1 MVQPLTRVCILG
13 ATGSIGR
20 QTLDVIDH
28 LNALAA
34 GPQPQLGRWA
44 VHSLAAADEVD
55 ELSALALQYQPEAVC
70 CEPVKAGA
78 LAERLSGQQ
87 VRVLSGEEGLR
98 ALAGSPAADIVVI
111 AIYGLAALAP
121 LVSAIAANRRIA
133 LASKEA
139 LVAAGSLL
147 MTELS
152 RSEATLI
159 PIDSEH
165 SALFQCIAGRPR
177 SEIRRAVLTCS
188 GGPFHGKTREELA
201 SVSYEQA
208 LQHPVWK
215 MGAGISINSATLF
228 NKGLEL
234 LEAQQLFGLGA
245 AQLDVLVH
253 PQGLVHGMIEF
264 TDGAVMM
271 QSAQPDMRLPIQY
284 ALTWPRRFPS
294 QAPEPGLASLSEL
307 RFGPVDTQTF
317 PALAACRRALSGP
330 WWLAGA
336 LVAVNE
342 ELCRAF
348 QDGRIGF
355 LEIGDSLMALAE
367 ASADQPRGEN
377 FEPDMLNVIRVERAA
392 REWAAV
398 RISGLSAAGPA

>member
-20 QTLDVIDH
+20 QTLEVIDH
-28 LNALAA
+28 LNKLAA
-34 GPQPQLGRWA
+34 GSQPQLGRWV

-55 ELSALALQYQPEAVC
+55 ELYALAMQYEPEAVC

-78 LAERLSGQQ
+78 LAERLSGSK
-87 VRVLSGEEGLR
+87 VRVLSGDEGLR
-98 ALAGSPAADIVVI
+98 ALAGSPAADIVVV

-121 LVSAIAANRRIA
+121 LISAIAANRRIA

-147 MTELS
+147 MTELA

-159 PIDSEH
+159 PVDSEH
-165 SALFQCIAGRPR
+165 SALFQCLAGRPR
-177 SEIRRAVLTCS
+177 SEVRRAVLTCS
-188 GGPFHGKTREELA
+188 GGPFYGKTREELA
-201 SVSYEQA
+201 AVSYEQA

-234 LEAQQLFGLGA
+234 LEAQHLFGLSA
-245 AQLDVLVH
+245 AQLEVRVH

-264 TDGAVMM
+264 NDGSVML

-284 ALTWPRRFPS
+284 ALTYPQRFPS
-294 QAPEPGLASLSEL
+294 PAPDLDLPNLSEL
-307 RFGPVDTQTF
+307 RFGPVDNGTF

-348 QDGRIGF
+348 QAGRIRF
-355 LEIGDSLMALAE
+355 LDIGDSLMALAE
-367 ASADQPRGEN
+367 ASADKPLGED

-398 RISGLSAAGPA
+398 RITGLSAAGPA